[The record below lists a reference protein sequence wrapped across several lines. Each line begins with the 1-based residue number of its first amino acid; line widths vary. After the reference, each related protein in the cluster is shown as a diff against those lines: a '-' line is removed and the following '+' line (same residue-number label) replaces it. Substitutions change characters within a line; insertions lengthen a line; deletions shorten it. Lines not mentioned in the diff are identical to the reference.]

1 MLCRSHYRTGR
12 DKVVVAAARA
22 ASDLVTLM
30 NPASQSDELGD
41 TISLAATKYLL
52 FINIFSGF
60 AKMQERKL
68 RLRKC
73 IFVFCLYCLCITIYL
88 LVTFTF

>member
-12 DKVVVAAARA
+12 DKVVVAAAFA

-41 TISLAATKYLL
+41 TISLAATK
-52 FINIFSGF
+52 IFT
-60 AKMQERKL
+60 
-68 RLRKC
+68 
-73 IFVFCLYCLCITIYL
+73 V
-88 LVTFTF
+88 

>member
-12 DKVVVAAARA
+12 DRVVVAAACA

-52 FINIFSGF
+52 FSNILCRFRKDARAKIEAKEMHFCFF
-60 AKMQERKL
+60 AYIVYVL
-68 RLRKC
+68 RFIC
-73 IFVFCLYCLCITIYL
+73 W
-88 LVTFTF
+88 